1 MSEIL
6 LNKFEKEKRVI
17 ELHLEG
23 KTIREISKIVKMSFR
38 DIGKK
43 IKEYDRK
50 IESQTNRQNNNNNN
64 TSIKTRKLSISSQA
78 FKLFL
83 DNKKP
88 TFVAIELDIAPEK
101 AEKLWYQFLKL
112 ERREQGY
119 EFFQEFEYNIPE
131 LLSIGNFIKNNHVQT
146 NKIADTLRQ
155 AKNILGLQLQI
166 SILKYDIK
174 NLQKTKNNLQYSK
187 DISALKTV
195 SDLNWDYPKYRI

>member
-1 MSEIL
+1 
-6 LNKFEKEKRVI
+6 
-17 ELHLEG
+17 
-23 KTIREISKIVKMSFR
+23 MSFR

-43 IKEYDRK
+43 IKEYDKK
-50 IESQTNRQNNNNNN
+50 IKLQTNRQNNNNSAS
-64 TSIKTRKLSISSQA
+64 TKTRNLSISSQA

-119 EFFQEFEYNIPE
+119 EFFQEFEYDIPGF
-131 LLSIGNFIKNNHVQT
+131 LSIGNFIKNNHVQT
-146 NKIADTLRQ
+146 NKIADILRH

-166 SILKYDIK
+166 SILKYDIE

-187 DISALKTV
+187 DIYTLEKV
-195 SDLNWDYPKYRI
+195 SDLNWNYPKYRI